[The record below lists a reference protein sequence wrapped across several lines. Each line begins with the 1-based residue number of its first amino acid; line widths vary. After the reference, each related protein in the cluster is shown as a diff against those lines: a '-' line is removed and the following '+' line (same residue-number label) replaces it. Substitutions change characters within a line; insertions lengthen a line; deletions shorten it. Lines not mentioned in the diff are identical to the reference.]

1 MFHMINYIK
10 NTKGLFSNIEEPS
23 EVNRISSFGMVDP
36 ETGGEVL
43 HFSLD
48 NVREK
53 CYYFV
58 MSKRAL
64 ETPGVVEKINNQIQK
79 NSEQAS
85 FKIID
90 SEWHENHVY
99 VEAFTN
105 VVQTTQ
111 NKTEK

>member
-1 MFHMINYIK
+1 
-10 NTKGLFSNIEEPS
+10 
-23 EVNRISSFGMVDP
+23 
-36 ETGGEVL
+36 
-43 HFSLD
+43 
-48 NVREK
+48 
-53 CYYFV
+53 
-58 MSKRAL
+58 MSKKAL

-90 SEWHENHVY
+90 SEWPENHVY